1 METKRILQYV
11 FLIGLMMTAGFYFAG
26 TMAGLG
32 VGIANPQPDTLLYCQ
47 AARRIAEGHP
57 FSFAAGESVST
68 GTTSVLY
75 PFILAIPY
83 VLGAKGNALFTAGF
97 LLNALFYLIFS
108 VAWSAAFCRWLA
120 DCRTRLVASLL
131 VALAGQPAFCAF
143 AQSDIGIWMAMS
155 AVLAYAFA
163 SNRTWLMGGLLVL
176 GPWMRPEGMVTVV
189 AFVIIMAGCGCFRRR
204 IGMSSWVIAGL
215 SVLSVIGVFVFNFW
229 LTGSAQFSSV
239 AHKGYAK
246 LYPMAQ
252 AIPLIARDA
261 FRMLRGVVLA
271 IPSAPPREMYS
282 IPLLGGVF
290 FCWGLFSH
298 DWKKEGNV
306 GFWVMLL
313 AGLGGFLTVAQSG
326 WQDTN
331 ADRYLAWLM
340 PLISLFVAEGAVG
353 AMDRLKGRT
362 SAILPPLA
370 ACVFAAGCAVVFV
383 CTFHCASKKSD
394 RLRAFSAECERRMA
408 PGASVGSFGT
418 CGVAYEFSD
427 RRLRHVGG
435 IYSPEFAMR
444 SDAARYETLRK
455 RPELRF
461 DYWFLDNS
469 DLVEIPAERRDAV
482 LGSVVLAGPDALELR
497 QADWS
502 VFERS
507 EVVAQSPHGDMKLVA
522 EVEIGYDPDEMV
534 VDYEIAD
541 RYGRP
546 VSLPFLEFSGE
557 GTNLV
562 FDACR
567 LVLGADRMTVGLMP
581 GRDAVVV
588 MRTKDVVSGSGRRHE
603 FSDPLALNV
612 EIDGRIVST
621 VTLPLDTNDFCQVSF
636 AISGNEIKNEKTR
649 VGILGDHA
657 VALYQFWQ

>member
-11 FLIGLMMTAGFYFAG
+11 FLIGLVMTAGFYFAG
-26 TMAGLG
+26 AMAGLG
-32 VGIANPQPDTLLYCQ
+32 GSLANPQPDTLLYCQ

-75 PFILAIPY
+75 PFVLAIPY
-83 VLGAKGNALFTAGF
+83 VLGAKRDALLTAGF
-97 LLNALFYLIFS
+97 LLNALFYLIFL

-120 DCRTRLVASLL
+120 DSRKRLVASLL

-163 SNRTWLMGGLLVL
+163 SKRIWLIGVLLVM
-176 GPWMRPEGMVTVV
+176 GPWMRPEGMVAVF
-189 AFVIIMAGCGCFRRR
+189 AFAIITMGCGCFRRR
-204 IGMSSWVIAGL
+204 IGMASWVIVAL
-215 SVLSVIGVFVFNFW
+215 SVLSVIGVFAFNLW

-239 AHKGYAK
+239 AHKGYTK
-246 LYPMAQ
+246 LYPIAQ
-252 AIPLIARDA
+252 AIPMIARDA

-271 IPSAPPREMYS
+271 IPSAPPREMYT

-290 FCWGLFSH
+290 FCWGVFAH

-306 GFWVMLL
+306 GFLVMLL

-340 PLISLFVAEGAVG
+340 PMIFLFVAEGVVE
-353 AMDRLKGRT
+353 AMDRLKGR
-362 SAILPPLA
+362 AFAVLPPVA
-370 ACVFAAGCAVVFV
+370 VCVFAAGCAVVFV
-383 CTFHCASKKSD
+383 CTFYCASKESD
-394 RLRAFSAECERRMA
+394 RLRAFAAECENKMA
-408 PGASVGSFGT
+408 PGASVGAFGT
-418 CGVAYEFSD
+418 CGVAYEFTD

-435 IYSPEFAMR
+435 IYSPEFAMW

-461 DYWFLDNS
+461 AYWFLDNS
-469 DLVEIPAERRDAV
+469 DLSGIPTERRDAV
-482 LGSVVLAGPDALELR
+482 LGAVVLAGPDSLELR
-497 QADWS
+497 QADWT
-502 VFERS
+502 VFDRS
-507 EVVAQSPHGDMKLVA
+507 AVLACPPRGDMKLVA
-522 EVEIGYDPDEMV
+522 DVEIGYDPDEQS
-534 VDYEIAD
+534 VDYEIVD
-541 RYGRP
+541 RYER
-546 VSLPFLEFSGE
+546 SADLPFLEFAGD

-567 LVLGADRMTVGLMP
+567 LILGADRMTVGLRP
-581 GRDAVVV
+581 GRDAMVV
-588 MRTKDVVSGSGRRHE
+588 MRTKDAVAGCGRRHE
-603 FSDPLALNV
+603 FTNPLALNV

-621 VTLPLDTNDFCQVSF
+621 ASLPLATNGFCQVSF
-636 AISGNEIKNEKTR
+636 AIPGGEIKNAKTR
-649 VGILGDHA
+649 IGILGDHA
-657 VALYQFWQ
+657 VASYQFWQ